1 MTQYNS
7 LNVKL
12 PNSQLNKLK
21 QGIKNDAEKALNL
34 SSIEIADSNDMT
46 NFAHKFHKA
55 FENNLLAKIKLSKT

>member
-21 QGIKNDAEKALNL
+21 QGIKNGAEKALL
-34 SSIEIADSNDMT
+34 
-46 NFAHKFHKA
+46 K
-55 FENNLLAKIKLSKT
+55 LLIPMI